1 MGTLFMTT
9 IVTNTKKMI
18 ELKVFLLS
26 KGISEKRINELFYF
40 FLKTSYKFENK
51 LFSWNEINDL
61 DIEYD
66 EDMKTTTDYT
76 IF

>member
-1 MGTLFMTT
+1 MTT

-61 DIEYD
+61 NLDFD
-66 EDMKTTTDYT
+66 PDMKTTTDYT